1 MSYIKLNAV
10 SRSLK
15 CGDWKKSGRGSYVP
29 IFTSGSWNLTFV
41 SSGTMYRPLNTPSH
55 WLAYGK
61 LVICSKNGEIIGNFT
76 TIGSLWPSL
85 GL

>member
-1 MSYIKLNAV
+1 M
-10 SRSLK
+10 SRSLNL
-15 CGDWKKSGRGSYVP
+15 GDWKNSGRGSYLP
-29 IFTSGSWNLTFV
+29 IFTSGSWNFRFV
-41 SSGTMYRPLNTPSH
+41 SSGMMYRLLNTPSH
-55 WLAYGK
+55 WLAYAK